1 MMNKTELDYA
11 AVLWDFYLGILS
23 LDAEKYS

>member
-11 AVLWDFYLGILS
+11 DVLWDFYLGILG

>member
-11 AVLWDFYLGILS
+11 AVLWDFYLGILD
-23 LDAEKYS
+23 LCAEKFS